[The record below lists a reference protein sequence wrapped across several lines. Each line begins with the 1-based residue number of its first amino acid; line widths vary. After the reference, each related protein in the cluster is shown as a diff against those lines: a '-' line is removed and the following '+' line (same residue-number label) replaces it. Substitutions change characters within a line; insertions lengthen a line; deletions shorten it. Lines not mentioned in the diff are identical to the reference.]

1 MTAQRILPN
10 PLDPQKTDAKTQ
22 PHTNSALPS
31 IQQTEPWAANT
42 INQAAHGGATDPAYD
57 A

>member
-42 INQAAHGGATDPAYD
+42 INQAAHGGVTDPAYD